1 MGGANLKKRIV
12 ALCFML
18 SSTLFLFAC
27 QSTPEKSAVVS
38 KADGLKEDA
47 VADPLK
53 EGETREFT
61 MPEQWKAEEK
71 RSNDRVTLA
80 VDLPMDSLSIGNL
93 PVLEVQNHSMT
104 EEELLDLV
112 DYFAGKEKL
121 YVPDIHTKEVYK
133 KIKSRIDHGEGGYAN
148 PDMRSYY
155 EGISSNLNDAI
166 EQAPSENSPMKE
178 ADIKFQKRIENKAY
192 YAVNGMEIPDKNSL
206 ECFFEADV
214 GSDRNAYIEAEQYS
228 AKVNNVSSFSWN
240 TGAATYSFSQIQ
252 NSKSSY
258 SGSMAHNS
266 NSAYYEELKAV
277 FERTENAMN
286 EQAIAADHG
295 QKQADMVLADLNI
308 NNMVLLSAQKALWF
322 PKGSIAD
329 SFVSEEDC
337 LWNADLSKAETGY
350 EYVYTRAVNDISVDQ
365 MNGSFAIT
373 ENGES
378 YSPPFSIE
386 RIVMVVTDSGVKS
399 FLWEGMCEEVSTVA
413 ENTNLLSFE
422 EIQKNIFDQM
432 YYRYMA
438 WGQPAED
445 KTDFTYEIKEAGLG
459 YTYVTAYENPKN
471 AWLVPCWFFTVR
483 EWVDGESKNGVSF
496 ERAEMQFM
504 INAVDGG
511 IIGKE
516 I

>member
-1 MGGANLKKRIV
+1 M
-12 ALCFML
+12 
-18 SSTLFLFAC
+18 
-27 QSTPEKSAVVS
+27 
-38 KADGLKEDA
+38 
-47 VADPLK
+47 
-53 EGETREFT
+53 
-61 MPEQWKAEEK
+61 
-71 RSNDRVTLA
+71 
-80 VDLPMDSLSIGNL
+80 
-93 PVLEVQNHSMT
+93 
-104 EEELLDLV
+104 
-112 DYFAGKEKL
+112 
-121 YVPDIHTKEVYK
+121 
-133 KIKSRIDHGEGGYAN
+133 
-148 PDMRSYY
+148 
-155 EGISSNLNDAI
+155 
-166 EQAPSENSPMKE
+166 
-178 ADIKFQKRIENKAY
+178 
-192 YAVNGMEIPDKNSL
+192 
-206 ECFFEADV
+206 
-214 GSDRNAYIEAEQYS
+214 
-228 AKVNNVSSFSWN
+228 
-240 TGAATYSFSQIQ
+240 
-252 NSKSSY
+252 
-258 SGSMAHNS
+258 
-266 NSAYYEELKAV
+266 
-277 FERTENAMN
+277 
-286 EQAIAADHG
+286 
-295 QKQADMVLADLNI
+295 NI

-329 SFVSEEDC
+329 NIVSEEDC

-459 YTYVTAYENPKN
+459 YTYVTVYENPKN

-483 EWVDGESKNGVSF
+483 ERVDGEAKNGESF
-496 ERAEMQFM
+496 ERTEMQFM